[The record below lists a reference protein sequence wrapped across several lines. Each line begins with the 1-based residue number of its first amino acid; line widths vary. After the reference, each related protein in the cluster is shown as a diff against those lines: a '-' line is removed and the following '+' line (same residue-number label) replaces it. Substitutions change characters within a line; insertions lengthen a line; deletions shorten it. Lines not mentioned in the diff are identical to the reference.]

1 MKKEPTILQ
10 QALVEAK
17 ELKDAA
23 VANATLSMQ
32 EFITPKLKEILESAL
47 GEAMDDEDDED
58 KAPAE
63 TSGDEGC
70 DESVLEKLQG
80 LGLDETTLAKLTA
93 ALEGS
98 HKEDEEAPAEE
109 KEEEEVDETLDIDA
123 ALAEV
128 EATFEGKK
136 EEDEEAPAEDN
147 EEAKNEGGLSEEEIN
162 KILAEMEDD
171 EDKAPTEDDEK
182 LDEKVSD
189 DEDEDPKEATILE
202 LQGQLAEAM
211 KVVKSQG
218 ETIAEINLLN
228 SKVTYLS
235 KILVKENLTPDHK
248 ARVITAFEKVKT
260 PGEAKVLFEAFD
272 TKLQTKQKT
281 ITESLGIGNN
291 TNKKTITESKE
302 TQWSPEALEMQRR
315 AGIIK

>member
-58 KAPAE
+58 KAPEE
-63 TSGDEGC
+63 TEAK

-80 LGLDETTLAKLTA
+80 LGLDETTLAKLTT

-109 KEEEEVDETLDIDA
+109 EKEEEVDETLDIDA

-128 EATFEGKK
+128 EATLEGKK
-136 EEDEEAPAEDN
+136 EEDEEMPAEDD

-171 EDKAPTEDDEK
+171 EEEAPEDDEK

-202 LQGQLAEAM
+202 LQNQLAEAM

-291 TNKKTITESKE
+291 TNKKVITESKE